1 MYTIESRNILT
12 PQNGLNI
19 YRGRTEDS
27 IYLTEIPGG
36 DDLDIGVKMDAPE
49 QLSGVLRTRRNKGI
63 IIMGNLGDPY
73 NSHEKQ
79 YMLTRRSLK
88 VIENNDYGVVIS
100 TKQTAIS
107 RDMDILAGIARKT
120 KCAVEMTIPTL
131 DEKKL
136 KKIEGKEVSTVK
148 ERLELITE
156 LRKAGVGVIIDAYPI
171 IPFVNDHDIPEVVQC
186 LTDYDILG
194 VDLMDYRLAIKKSVR
209 EFFYSQ
215 FKERFPKEFD
225 EFSNLYEQSGELV
238 PENAKEILAELQA
251 ICESHEIMCSSQK
264 LKSWKR
270 QYINKTVGDQL
281 TIFDII

>member
-1 MYTIESRNILT
+1 MVI
-12 PQNGLNI
+12 PKNGLNI

-79 YMLTRRSLK
+79 YQLTRRSLK

-136 KKIEGKEVSTVK
+136 KKNYH
-148 ERLELITE
+148 L
-156 LRKAGVGVIIDAYPI
+156 
-171 IPFVNDHDIPEVVQC
+171 
-186 LTDYDILG
+186 
-194 VDLMDYRLAIKKSVR
+194 
-209 EFFYSQ
+209 
-215 FKERFPKEFD
+215 
-225 EFSNLYEQSGELV
+225 
-238 PENAKEILAELQA
+238 
-251 ICESHEIMCSSQK
+251 
-264 LKSWKR
+264 
-270 QYINKTVGDQL
+270 
-281 TIFDII
+281 